1 MSLFSNLNNDGLEES
16 QDRLGGYQPLE
27 SNIYTGKVKAFYAGE
42 SKGGAKSIT
51 VILDH
56 DGKEYRETVYITN
69 KKGENFFLNKDDKTK
84 KVPLPGF
91 TVADDICL
99 MATGFPLSDQNF
111 EEKVMNIWDSE
122 ARKELPKAVMMAT
135 EVLGKEV
142 SLGIIKELQNK
153 SELKGDEYVPVADT
167 VERNVINKVF
177 HTESKVTTA
186 EARNGVD
193 TGEFWDK
200 WLERNKGT
208 VVDRRTIKDGQGG
221 DSKAPPKAGGATGG
235 DAPAK
240 KSLFGNKKQ

>member
-1 MSLFSNLNNDGLEES
+1 MSLFSDLNNDGLEES
-16 QDRLGGYQPLE
+16 QDRLGGYQPLT
-27 SNIYTGKVKAFYAGE
+27 SNIYTGKLKAFYAGE

-84 KVPLPGF
+84 KVPMPGF

-99 MATGFPLSDQNF
+99 AATGHPLAAQDF
-111 EEKVMNIWDSE
+111 EEKVMNIWDPE
-122 ARKELPKAVMMAT
+122 ARKELPKSVQMAT
-135 EVLGKEV
+135 DVLGKEV
-142 SLGIIKELQNK
+142 SLGIVKELQNK
-153 SELKGDEYVPVADT
+153 SELKGNEYVPVADT

-177 HTESKVTTA
+177 HTESKMTMA
-186 EARNGVD
+186 EARQGMEA
-193 TGEFWDK
+193 GEFWDK
-200 WLERNKGT
+200 WLERNKDT

-221 DSKAPPKAGGATGG
+221 GSKTPPQANGNSGG

-240 KSLFGNKKQ
+240 KSLFGNKK